1 MVPLLKETM
10 IMRCSSQEKGVLKK
24 MISISKQN
32 PWMSIIQPK
41 TKFDKCVKLFKN

>member
-10 IMRCSSQEKGVLKK
+10 IMRCSSQEKSVLKK

-32 PWMSIIQPK
+32 PWMSI
-41 TKFDKCVKLFKN
+41 KNKVWQMCQVI